1 MQLHTQVTP
10 KWYQFGLALGVDKDV
25 LNKYS
30 KCPQEESMVKLAD
43 YWFRNSYTKPTW
55 RDVAEA
61 LKKIG
66 FDSLAEDI
74 LNLCVQNRLDDDD
87 FIHDMYTLIIP

>member
-1 MQLHTQVTP
+1 MTP

-25 LNKYS
+25 LNKFS
-30 KCPQEESMVKLAD
+30 TRLQEESIVELAD
-43 YWFRNSYTKPTW
+43 YWLRNSPTKPTW

-66 FDSLAEDI
+66 FDSLSKDI
-74 LNLCVQNRLDDDD
+74 VN
-87 FIHDMYTLIIP
+87 

>member
-1 MQLHTQVTP
+1 MCKDTCKQLDLDNLLIRVRTQVTP

-25 LNKYS
+25 LNKFCA
-30 KCPQEESMVKLAD
+30 CPQEESIVELAD
-43 YWFRNSYTKPTW
+43 YWLRNSPTKPTW

-66 FDSLAEDI
+66 FDSLSKDI
-74 LNLCVQNRLDDDD
+74 VN
-87 FIHDMYTLIIP
+87 